1 MARPNNIN
9 NKRGAPV
16 GAPLFDAGRVVL
28 ADVQVVNF
36 GLHTEI
42 STFSLFVDLNED
54 AFLVKS
60 EELRVLSYI

>member
-1 MARPNNIN
+1 
-9 NKRGAPV
+9 V
-16 GAPLFDAGRVVL
+16 GRVAL

-36 GLHTEI
+36 GLPTEI